1 MRLVFDFMSW
11 WISPAQAICCR
22 CCKLWLALR
31 SVLQTWDVCMC
42 TLYGRSIHTCV
53 VGAAANVAT
62 RFCKIKSV
70 TRLMLPITNK
80 FVNQLSNFRRTAS
93 PRRLCKCE
101 TSYDFARCDCK
112 AGHQFRACLQAKHSV
127 FFSGSQTW
135 WTITKQEKEWIGL
148 CWKRTHILVIRA
160 TILTSQRCV
169 FILSFNCVPKNPKG
183 NSMFFARMIS
193 FCYFRETK
201 NNRNRQ
207 KDVNG
212 GDGMV
217 GSKMQKKTWNMWLA
231 NDWAFP
237 STTFADLVLQTS
249 FHCPFLTFCHAD
261 PIRSDSRGRHREY
274 TRTHLA

>member
-1 MRLVFDFMSW
+1 MAKTSHGAVCFRPTLAQVSTYCCCCCCCRRRVHTNFWPITIWCLKLERSMRLVFDFMSW

-42 TLYGRSIHTCV
+42 TLYARSIHTCV

-127 FFSGSQTW
+127 FLPVHRLDGQLQSKRKNELDCAGSGPIS
-135 WTITKQEKEWIGL
+135 
-148 CWKRTHILVIRA
+148 
-160 TILTSQRCV
+160 S
-169 FILSFNCVPKNPKG
+169 SFAQQ
-183 NSMFFARMIS
+183 F
-193 FCYFRETK
+193 
-201 NNRNRQ
+201 
-207 KDVNG
+207 
-212 GDGMV
+212 
-217 GSKMQKKTWNMWLA
+217 
-231 NDWAFP
+231 
-237 STTFADLVLQTS
+237 
-249 FHCPFLTFCHAD
+249 
-261 PIRSDSRGRHREY
+261 
-274 TRTHLA
+274 